1 MTSSH
6 GQSGAVVHVVND
18 SAIKVNWSA
27 PARVVEQGE
36 WLKANAAPNLPTVQ
50 AILPSGYIMERLTPV
65 ATANVELGGV
75 LAALQACVW
84 NSAPVNLVNTPETL
98 LKVSLILDKHA
109 PELLEAAVE
118 QLAYIRSTVDCLTHG
133 DPTAENVMLRNE
145 SEYVLIDPLPSTEA
159 IPDDMAVD
167 VGKLL
172 QSAHGWESMK
182 GEQRASFVLTDVAN
196 LVDDDNVFEVAELWC
211 IVHFIRTLP
220 YIEGTVKKRVV
231 NKLHELLG
239 LRR

>member
-6 GQSGAVVHVVND
+6 GQSGAVIHVVND
-18 SAIKVNWSA
+18 AAIKVNWGA

-36 WLKANAAPNLPTVQ
+36 WLKDNAAPNLPTVH
-50 AILPSGYIMERLTPV
+50 AILPSGYIMERLAPI
-65 ATANVELGGV
+65 ATARVQLTHV
-75 LAALQACVW
+75 LEALRTCVW
-84 NSAPVNLVNTPETL
+84 NNAPVNLVNTPETL
-98 LKVSLILDKHA
+98 LKVSRILDKHA

-145 SEYVLIDPLPSTEA
+145 WEYVLIDPLPSTEA

-182 GEQRASFVLTDVAN
+182 GEECASFTIGNVKDQV
-196 LVDDDNVFEVAELWC
+196 DDNVFQVAQLWC

-220 YIEGTVKKRVV
+220 YTEGTVKRRVV

-239 LRR
+239 LGR